1 MTRIYDSH
9 DGVMSEGLLEFNHK
23 INTEHIPLFVWNRE
37 RLKLTN
43 RRVSP
48 RFRPEAEIVGTYILA
63 NVPRHLGLPVVP
75 GHQF

>member
-9 DGVMSEGLLEFNHK
+9 DGVMSEGLREFDHK
-23 INTEHIPLFVWNRE
+23 INTEHILLFIWNKE

-48 RFRPEAEIVGTYILA
+48 RFRLEAEIVGTYILA

-75 GHQF
+75 EHQF